1 MGEITEGAVYSCY
14 SCNIKDNKIKKGRLT
29 ITWIKITCNP
39 NSLPLMRTFETP
51 FYASVFSSVPPG
63 CPMTHPSR
71 HGWHQKKVYWS
82 SWRPFEL
89 RSWWRGPGEA
99 EKLFCIQL
107 WSLILFFAY
116 IEENSIP
123 LQFTIFTHHS
133 THRTEQDFYTHQCTL
148 KAFNASRRLWQFD
161 NIYIKFSTL
170 NTHRVWPC

>member
-14 SCNIKDNKIKKGRLT
+14 SCNIQFNKERAVNN
-29 ITWIKITCNP
+29 WIQITCNL
-39 NSLPLMRTFETP
+39 NSLPLLRTFETS

-99 EKLFCIQL
+99 EKLFCNQL
-107 WSLILFFAY
+107 WSLILFSAY

-123 LQFTIFTHHS
+123 FKVHHIHTS
-133 THRTEQDFYTHQCTL
+133 YDAPHRTRFLHPSVQCTL
-148 KAFNASRRLWQFD
+148 KALNASRRLWQYD
-161 NIYIKFSTL
+161 NIYTNDWVRDS
-170 NTHRVWPC
+170 VSE

>member
-1 MGEITEGAVYSCY
+1 MGEITEGAAY
-14 SCNIKDNKIKKGRLT
+14 SCNIEDNNVKKGQLT
-29 ITWIKITCNP
+29 ITWIQITCNP
-39 NSLPLMRTFETP
+39 NSLPLLRIFETP

-123 LQFTIFTHHS
+123 FKVHHIHTS
-133 THRTEQDFYTHQCTL
+133 YDAPHRTRFLHPSVQCTL
-148 KAFNASRRLWQFD
+148 KALNASRRLWQYD

-170 NTHRVWPC
+170 NTHRVWPR